1 MPQKIKKTRKGSM
14 LTLQEPSFVS
24 LVGQPANRAG
34 FKVFRGDSAEA
45 LRASLDTQLEKVLRR
60 KDVNPDF
67 TVFSIML
74 PEDITARSEAELIQQ
89 TFGFE
94 SDFTLTE
101 DEGRYVLVANNA
113 PQGDESIA
121 VELGDGFEARLVRSD
136 KKEETEMAGISL
148 VALRFDADKFINPE
162 AIRSWLAENEIDCKI
177 TPVDYDKYLE
187 VQVSEVTRSDDGE
200 LGYAAVEEGVV
211 AVVTPSEKFDL
222 PGKTTVVRNYVY
234 GNYGWGATSFD
245 VAMADQTFTPWLE
258 NSIST
263 LRYVLE
269 EVAFYAPPEQ
279 RDPETLVTNISRVCL
294 QFATA
299 VSNMAATLPRS
310 EQKSDATGETQV
322 KNEDETMPK
331 AEGQKPEEETATAAT
346 ATGTTETRSDEQTAA
361 GAAEGEGAGTTEE
374 EVTTTPEAAQEA
386 PSEAPTEVVATSDSK
401 AGSEDKLAEMFGT
414 LSASL
419 KDLTETVQ
427 SLRDDQKTFKAD
439 MEKVKQ
445 SVEDLGE
452 STIVRGDM
460 GDPAPTHRSD
470 DGNKS
475 ADPFAGVIF
484 RQS

>member
-45 LRASLDTQLEKVLRR
+45 MRASLDTQLEKVLRR
-60 KDVNPDF
+60 KDINPDF
-67 TVFSIML
+67 AVFSIML

-101 DEGRYVLVANNA
+101 DGGRYVLVANNA
-113 PQGDESIA
+113 PEGDESVS

-187 VQVSEVTRSDDGE
+187 VQVSEVTRSDDEE

-211 AVVTPSEKFDL
+211 AVVTPSEEFDL
-222 PGKTTVVRNYVY
+222 PGKTKIVRNYVY
-234 GNYGWGATSFD
+234 GNYGWGATNFD

-258 NSIST
+258 DAIST

-310 EQKSDATGETQV
+310 EQKSDATEETQV

-361 GAAEGEGAGTTEE
+361 GAAGGEGAGTTEE
-374 EVTTTPEAAQEA
+374 VSTPETAQETT
-386 PSEAPTEVVATSDSK
+386 SEATTEVAATSDTK
-401 AGSEDKLAEMFGT
+401 AGSDDKLMEMFGT
-414 LSASL
+414 MSASL
-419 KDLTETVQ
+419 KDLTEAVQ
-427 SLRDDQKTFKAD
+427 SLRGDQKTFKAD
-439 MEKVKQ
+439 LEKVKQ

-460 GDPAPTHRSD
+460 GDPAPTSRSD
-470 DGNKS
+470 DGKKD

>member
-34 FKVFRGDSAEA
+34 FKVFRGDSAKA

-60 KDVNPDF
+60 KDINPDF

-74 PEDITARSEAELIQQ
+74 PEDITLRSEAELIRE
-89 TFGFE
+89 TFGFTE
-94 SDFTLTE
+94 DFTLVQGE
-101 DEGRYVLVANNA
+101 DGRYALVADNA
-113 PQGDESIA
+113 PEGDESVS
-121 VELGDGFEARLVRSD
+121 VELGDGFEALLVRSD

-177 TPVDYDKYLE
+177 APVDYDKYLE
-187 VQVSEVTRSDDGE
+187 VQVSEVTRSDDEE

-211 AVVTPSEKFDL
+211 AVVAPSEKFDL

-331 AEGQKPEEETATAAT
+331 AEGQKPEEETAKAAT

-374 EVTTTPEAAQEA
+374 VTTTPEAAQEA
-386 PSEAPTEVVATSDSK
+386 ASEAPAEVVAASDSK

-452 STIVRGDM
+452 STVVRGDM
-460 GDPAPTHRSD
+460 GDPAPTSRSD
-470 DGNKS
+470 NGGKEE
-475 ADPFAGVIF
+475 DPFAGVIF
-484 RQS
+484 RQ